1 MRAMQIE
8 EISMRIMGLDYG
20 TKTIGVAISDPL
32 CYTAQ
37 GIETITR
44 KDPKNLI
51 DSMKR
56 IQELIATYQVTE
68 ILVGMP
74 INMNN
79 TEGERVQGTN
89 YFVNKLKN
97 ELEIPISTFDE
108 RLSTIAANRILEEAN
123 VQVHKRK
130 DVIDKIAASLILQTY
145 LDLRSNQKK
154 KAEQ

>member
-1 MRAMQIE
+1 
-8 EISMRIMGLDYG
+8 MRIMGLDYG
-20 TKTIGVAISDPL
+20 TKTIGIAISDPL

-44 KDPKNLI
+44 KDPTNLI
-51 DSMKR
+51 ESMNRLK
-56 IQELIATYQVTE
+56 ELIDEYDITE

-79 TEGERVQGTN
+79 TEGERVRGTN

-97 ELEIPISTFDE
+97 DLDVTISTFDE

-123 VQVHKRK
+123 VQAHKRK
-130 DVIDKIAASLILQTY
+130 DVIDKIAAQLILQTY
-145 LDLRSNQKK
+145 LDLLANKK
-154 KAEQ
+154 KNDI